1 MCRALLA
8 AAMLALTAANVAM
21 AQGPALNETVRMAA
35 GGRAQVNFIPV
46 TLADR
51 LGYFKAEGLNV
62 EVFDFQAGSKS
73 VEALVA
79 GNVDLVTGAY
89 EHTLLM
95 QHRGLHI
102 QSLVLLARTYGGVIA
117 LSKEQAAR
125 YRSPQSLKGL
135 RIGVSAP
142 GSTMALILEVFLR
155 KAGMSLDDVSV
166 IAVGQSAGAVA
177 AMKYGKLD
185 AIVNP
190 DPVITKLTNDGDAV
204 PIVDTRTEQGAKE
217 LHDGYLASTAV
228 LTTPAFIARRP
239 AAAQAFTNAM
249 VRTLVWLR
257 TASVE
262 DIMAHL
268 PPEYFAGDR
277 ELYRQGL
284 VANRRNYSEDG
295 RVTDELANNTLAFV
309 KAGPLA
315 DAGPLDLD
323 KTRADIFVER
333 ALKLY

>member
-1 MCRALLA
+1 MPRALLIG
-8 AAMLALTAANVAM
+8 AMLAVVMTSVAI
-21 AQGPALNETVRMAA
+21 AQAPVPTETVRIAA
-35 GGRAQVNFIPV
+35 GGRAQVNFIPL

-62 EVFDFQAGSKS
+62 EVFDYQAGSRS

-95 QHRGLHI
+95 QHRGVHI
-102 QSLVLLARTYGGVIA
+102 QALVLLARTYGFVIA
-117 LSKEQAAR
+117 LSKEQAAK
-125 YRSPQSLKGL
+125 YRSPRDMKGL

-142 GSTMALILEVFLR
+142 GSTTALALEVFLR
-155 KAGMSLDDVSV
+155 KAGMTLDDVSV
-166 IAVGQSAGAVA
+166 IAVGQSAAAVA
-177 AMKYGKLD
+177 AMKYGKID
-185 AIVNP
+185 GIVNP
-190 DPVITKLTNDGDAV
+190 DPVSTKLLNDGDAV
-204 PIVDTRTEQGAKE
+204 AILDSRTEQGAKD
-217 LHDGYLASTAV
+217 LHDGYLASSAV
-228 LTTPAFIARRP
+228 LTTPEFIARRP
-239 AAAQAFTNAM
+239 AVAQAFTNAM

-257 TASVE
+257 TASVD

-295 RVTDELANNTLAFV
+295 RITPELAGNTLAFLRI
-309 KAGPLA
+309 GPLA
-315 DAGPLDLD
+315 DAGPLDLG
-323 KTRADIFVER
+323 RAHVDTFVER